1 MNKNDL
7 FALRRYYKKL
17 GQKKQDKKIPMEIF
31 LAKTQGFCAGV
42 ASAIDIV
49 ELALKTYG
57 TPLYVYHDIVHN
69 TSVVEDMKSRG
80 VIFVENLNDVPEGSR
95 IIFSAHGV
103 GPDLIHK
110 ARERRLKFVDATCP
124 LVTKVHKEAVKFSDQ
139 QLDTLLIGHV
149 GHQELIGTSG
159 YVRPDLLH
167 IIENEADV
175 DALKLDPK
183 KTIAYITQT
192 TLSIDETRGIIEKLK
207 SKFPKL
213 IGPSRSDICYAT
225 QNRQD
230 AVKDLAI
237 YCDIII
243 ICGSPHSSN
252 SNRLRETGAQMGVV
266 SYIVDTADQLDCSV
280 LEGKQR
286 VGLSS
291 GASVPRYLV
300 NEIIDKIKSYAPES
314 NVHEFANP
322 EKNIVFPVLQFK
334 E

>member
-1 MNKNDL
+1 
-7 FALRRYYKKL
+7 
-17 GQKKQDKKIPMEIF
+17 MEIF

-69 TSVVEDMKSRG
+69 TPVVEDMKSRG
-80 VIFVENLNDVPEGSR
+80 VVFVEDLKDVPHGSR
-95 IIFSAHGV
+95 IIFSAHGI
-103 GPDLIHK
+103 GPDLINE
-110 ARERRLKFVDATCP
+110 ARGRRLKFVDATCP

-139 QLDTLLIGHV
+139 QVDTVLIGHV
-149 GHQELIGTSG
+149 GHQELIGTAG
-159 YVRPDLLH
+159 YVHPDLLH
-167 IIENEADV
+167 IIENEKDV
-175 DALKLDPK
+175 DALNIDPA
-183 KTIAYITQT
+183 KTVAYITQT
-192 TLSIDETRGIIEKLK
+192 TLSVDETRGIIEKLK

-213 IGPSRSDICYAT
+213 IDPPRPDICYAT

-230 AVKDLAI
+230 AVKELAGF
-237 YCDIII
+237 CDIMI

-252 SNRLRETGAQMGVV
+252 SNRLREISAQMGVA
-266 SYIVDTADQLDCSV
+266 SYMVDTAAQLDCSI
-280 LEGKQR
+280 LKGNQR

-300 NEIIDKIKSYAPES
+300 DEIIDKIKLYAHGTS
-314 NVHEFANP
+314 IHELSNP
-322 EKNIVFPVLQFK
+322 EKNIMFPALHFR

>member
-1 MNKNDL
+1 MDI
-7 FALRRYYKKL
+7 Y
-17 GQKKQDKKIPMEIF
+17 

-49 ELALKTYG
+49 ELAIKTYG

-80 VIFVENLNDVPEGSR
+80 VIFVEDLKDVPVASR
-95 IIFSAHGV
+95 IIFSAHGIP
-103 GPDLIHK
+103 PDLIHE
-110 ARERRLKFVDATCP
+110 AGRRQLKYVDATCP

-139 QLDTLLIGHV
+139 KLHTVLIGHV

-159 YVRPDLLH
+159 YVHPDLLH
-167 IIENEADV
+167 IVEDENDI
-175 DALKLDPK
+175 DNLNIDPQK
-183 KTIAYITQT
+183 AVAYITQT
-192 TLSIDETRGIIEKLK
+192 TLSVDETKGIIEKLK
-207 SKFPKL
+207 IKFPRL
-213 IGPSRSDICYAT
+213 IGPPRSDICYAT

-230 AVKDLAI
+230 AVKELAGF
-237 YCDIII
+237 CDIII

-252 SNRLRETGAQMGVV
+252 SNRLRETGVQMGVP
-266 SYIVDTADQLDCSV
+266 SFIVDTASGLDCS
-280 LEGKQR
+280 LLNGKPK

-300 NEIIDKIKSYAPES
+300 DGIIDKIKAHFPQTV
-314 NVHEFANP
+314 VHEFSNP

>member
-1 MNKNDL
+1 MD
-7 FALRRYYKKL
+7 
-17 GQKKQDKKIPMEIF
+17 IF

-80 VIFVENLNDVPEGSR
+80 VVFVEDLNDVPAGSR
-95 IIFSAHGV
+95 IIFSAHGI
-103 GPDLIHK
+103 PPELIHK
-110 ARERRLKFVDATCP
+110 ARERRLKYVDATCP
-124 LVTKVHKEAVKFSDQ
+124 LVTKVHKEAIKFSDQ
-139 QLDTLLIGHV
+139 KVDTVLIGHV

-159 YVRPDLLH
+159 YVHPELLH
-167 IIENEADV
+167 IIEDEKDAEA
-175 DALKLDPK
+175 LNIDPQ
-183 KTIAYITQT
+183 KTVAYITQT
-192 TLSIDETRGIIEKLK
+192 TLSVDETKGIVERLK
-207 SKFPKL
+207 IKFPKL
-213 IGPSRSDICYAT
+213 IGPLRSDICYAT

-230 AVKDLAI
+230 AVKDLAGF
-237 YCDIII
+237 CDIII

-252 SNRLRETGAQMGVV
+252 SNRLRETGEQMGVP
-266 SYIVDTADQLDCSV
+266 SFIVDTAAELNCSI
-280 LEGKQR
+280 LKDKQR

-300 NEIIDKIKSYAPES
+300 DEIIDKIKAFAPQS
-314 NVHEFANP
+314 IVHEFSNP

>member
-1 MNKNDL
+1 
-7 FALRRYYKKL
+7 
-17 GQKKQDKKIPMEIF
+17 MEIY

-69 TSVVEDMKSRG
+69 TSVVEDMKLRG
-80 VIFVENLNDVPEGSR
+80 VVFVEDLKSVPYGSR
-95 IIFSAHGV
+95 IIFSAHGIP
-103 GPDLIHK
+103 PDLIHE
-110 ARERRLKFVDATCP
+110 ARQRRLKYVDATCP

-139 QLDTLLIGHV
+139 KVDTVLIGHR

-159 YVRPDLLH
+159 YVLPDLLH
-167 IIENEADV
+167 IIENEKDV
-175 DALKLDPK
+175 EALNIDPN
-183 KTIAYITQT
+183 KTVAYITQT
-192 TLSIDETRGIIEKLK
+192 TLSVDETRDIIDNLK
-207 SKFPKL
+207 IKFPKL
-213 IGPSRSDICYAT
+213 IGPLRSDICYAT

-230 AVKDLAI
+230 AVKELAG

-252 SNRLRETGAQMGVV
+252 SNRLRETGEQMGVP
-266 SYIVDTADQLDCSV
+266 SFIVDTAVELDCAI
-280 LEGKQR
+280 LKNKER

-300 NEIIDKIKSYAPES
+300 DEIIDKIKAFAPGTV
-314 NVHEFANP
+314 VHEFSNP

>member
-1 MNKNDL
+1 
-7 FALRRYYKKL
+7 
-17 GQKKQDKKIPMEIF
+17 MEIF

-80 VIFVENLNDVPEGSR
+80 VIFVEDLKDVPHGSR
-95 IIFSAHGV
+95 IIFSAHGI
-103 GPDLIHK
+103 PPELIDE
-110 ARERRLKFVDATCP
+110 ARERQLKFVDATCP
-124 LVTKVHKEAVKFSDQ
+124 LVTKVHKEAIKFSTQ
-139 QLDTLLIGHV
+139 NVDTILIGHV

-159 YVRPDLLH
+159 YVHPDLLH
-167 IIENEADV
+167 IIEDEDDIDTLNI
-175 DALKLDPK
+175 DPN
-183 KTIAYITQT
+183 KTVAYITQT
-192 TLSIDETRGIIEKLK
+192 TLSVDETHGIIEKLK
-207 SKFPKL
+207 LKFPKL
-213 IGPSRSDICYAT
+213 IGPLRSDICYAT

-230 AVKDLAI
+230 AVKELAGF
-237 YCDIII
+237 CDIII

-252 SNRLRETGAQMGVV
+252 SNRLRETGEQLGVT
-266 SYIVDTADQLDCSV
+266 SYIVDTAAELDCAI
-280 LEGKQR
+280 LQNKQKI
-286 VGLSS
+286 GLSS

-300 NEIIDKIKSYAPES
+300 DEIINKIQAYAPEAI
-314 NVHEFANP
+314 VHEFSNP

>member
-1 MNKNDL
+1 
-7 FALRRYYKKL
+7 
-17 GQKKQDKKIPMEIF
+17 MEIF

-69 TSVVEDMKSRG
+69 TPVVENMKARG
-80 VIFVENLNDVPEGSR
+80 VVFVENLSDIPTGSR

-103 GPDLIHK
+103 GPDLINE
-110 ARERRLKFVDATCP
+110 ARKRRLKYVDATCP
-124 LVTKVHKEAVKFSDQ
+124 LVTKVHKEAVKFSSQ
-139 QLDTLLIGHV
+139 KVDTVLIGHV

-159 YVRPDLLH
+159 YVHPDLLH
-167 IIENEADV
+167 IIENEKDV
-175 DALKLDPK
+175 DTLNIDPQK
-183 KTIAYITQT
+183 NIAYITQT
-192 TLSIDETRGIIEKLK
+192 TLSTDETKGIIEKLK

-213 IGPSRSDICYAT
+213 AGPTRSDICYAT

-230 AVKDLAI
+230 AVKELAGF
-237 YCDIII
+237 CDIII

-252 SNRLRETGAQMGVV
+252 SNRLRETGAHMGVA
-266 SYIVDTADQLDCSV
+266 SYIVDTAADLDCSIFK
-280 LEGKQR
+280 GKQKT
-286 VGLSS
+286 GLSS

-300 NEIIDKIKSYAPES
+300 DEIIDKVKIFVPQTI
-314 NVHEFANP
+314 VHEFSNP
-322 EKNIVFPVLQFK
+322 EKNIMFPVLQFK

>member
-1 MNKNDL
+1 
-7 FALRRYYKKL
+7 
-17 GQKKQDKKIPMEIF
+17 MEIF

-57 TPLYVYHDIVHN
+57 VPLYVYHDIVHN
-69 TSVVEDMKSRG
+69 TSVVEDMKGRG
-80 VIFVENLNDVPEGSR
+80 VIFVENLKDVPHGSR
-95 IIFSAHGV
+95 IIFSAHGIP
-103 GPDLIHK
+103 PDLIDE
-110 ARERRLKFVDATCP
+110 ARQRHLKFVDATCP
-124 LVTKVHKEAVKFSDQ
+124 LVTKVHKEAVKFSGQ
-139 QLDTLLIGHV
+139 KVDTILIGHV

-159 YVRPDLLH
+159 YVHPDLIH
-167 IIENEADV
+167 IIENEKDV
-175 DALKLDPK
+175 EALKNDPQ
-183 KTIAYITQT
+183 KTVAYITQT
-192 TLSIDETRGIIEKLK
+192 TLSVDETKGIIERLK

-213 IGPSRSDICYAT
+213 IGPARSDICYAT

-230 AVKDLAI
+230 AVKELASF
-237 YCDIII
+237 CDIII

-266 SYIVDTADQLDCSV
+266 SYIVDTAAQLDCSV
-280 LEGKQR
+280 LKGKQR

-300 NEIIDKIKSYAPES
+300 DEIIKKIKAYAPDS
-314 NVHEFANP
+314 IVHEFSNP